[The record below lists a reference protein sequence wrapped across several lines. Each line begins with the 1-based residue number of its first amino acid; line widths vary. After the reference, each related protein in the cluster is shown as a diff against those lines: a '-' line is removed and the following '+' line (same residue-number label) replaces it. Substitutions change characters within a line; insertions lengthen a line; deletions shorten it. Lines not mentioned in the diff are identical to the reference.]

1 MLFLLF
7 LPQSNNLTDAN
18 SQDDQPS
25 LYLGGAER
33 IVAFPPPPPPPPFVL
48 WRGLN
53 SRRGRGQTDR
63 RRRAMLISSCLLS
76 AVRPSAVPFLPSSAS
91 SSSLPSLTSLP
102 SFCPGALF
110 VLVHSSFLSLS
121 LSLSLSVCS
130 SFLVSSDLHHIGR
143 IGCDDFILMLILSN
157 RVEVN
162 QKYDVVFEIIFCLV
176 TYLVT
181 SCGMDRQSG
190 LNKS

>member
-33 IVAFPPPPPPPPFVL
+33 IVAFPPPPPFVL

-76 AVRPSAVPFLPSSAS
+76 AVRPSVRGPLPSVFCFFIF
-91 SSSLPSLTSLP
+91 P
-102 SFCPGALF
+102 SFAHISSFFLSRGTFCFSSFVFPLSLFLSAL
-110 VLVHSSFLSLS
+110 HSSFPQIYITSAELGAMT
-121 LSLSLSVCS
+121 
-130 SFLVSSDLHHIGR
+130 SFSCLFYQIA
-143 IGCDDFILMLILSN
+143 

-162 QKYDVVFEIIFCLV
+162 HKYDVGFEIIFCSV